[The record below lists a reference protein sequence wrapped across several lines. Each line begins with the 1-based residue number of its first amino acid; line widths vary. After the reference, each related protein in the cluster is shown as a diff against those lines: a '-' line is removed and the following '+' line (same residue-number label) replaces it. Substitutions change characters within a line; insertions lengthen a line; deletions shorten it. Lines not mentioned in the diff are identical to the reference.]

1 MDILLII
8 LILIGHWASDY
19 IFQTKKN
26 IVSKGTDIISVLS
39 HSAEYTTSMSGIVLL
54 ALLFGLLNQALWPFL
69 ISFWVITF
77 TNHFIIDFVTSKL
90 RLKKWGVNSKF
101 EYHSILITD
110 QILHIIILFLTISY
124 LFY

>member
-90 RLKKWGVNSKF
+90 TLKEWGVNSKF